1 MRNYVAAA
9 MTFLAIDAVGSAVL
23 SPRAHAADPVSECA
37 PGVRVD
43 LKTPLPTGITPA
55 GCATLVLDPGMR
67 PKLNIT
73 GHTGGVQGVL
83 ALRCKEPGTCIF
95 ATGSVVANVDGFI
108 LDGVQIRGGSNGLTI
123 KASKNVLIQRSI
135 FQEQTSSGVLI
146 NPGTMNINIQIYNN
160 QFINS
165 LRGCNYLNS
174 DVCDFL
180 PDGSPVSQMDYGLRV
195 YSADQVDVQR
205 NTFGTTF
212 NHAIS
217 LKSLVTY
224 ATITNNTFNSCG
236 RTCIELGQDS
246 PACGEALVDSN
257 TFKGSRLLD
266 VNINNI
272 NKATV
277 TNNTFFATAAKIRIQ
292 PRTPET
298 RVIVTSPNKLQ

>member
-23 SPRAHAADPVSECA
+23 SPMAHAADPVSECA

-43 LKTPLPTGITPA
+43 LKTPLPAGITPA

-83 ALRCKEPGTCIF
+83 ALRCKEPVTCIF

-108 LDGVQIRGGSNGLTI
+108 LDGVQIRGGSNGHTI

-146 NPGTMNINIQIYNN
+146 NPGTMNINIQICNN

-174 DVCDFL
+174 DVCDFFSRRL
-180 PDGSPVSQMDYGLRV
+180 ARCPKWTMGSGSIAQIKLMFREHIWDNIQSRDIAEIVGD
-195 YSADQVDVQR
+195 
-205 NTFGTTF
+205 TT
-212 NHAIS
+212 
-217 LKSLVTY
+217 
-224 ATITNNTFNSCG
+224 
-236 RTCIELGQDS
+236 R
-246 PACGEALVDSN
+246 
-257 TFKGSRLLD
+257 R
-266 VNINNI
+266 
-272 NKATV
+272 
-277 TNNTFFATAAKIRIQ
+277 
-292 PRTPET
+292 
-298 RVIVTSPNKLQ
+298 